1 MEISGKLYLSG
12 QSKSLPAVLK
22 GFDGVCRLQSNS
34 KEINLELRRD
44 EMVIQAPVGSL
55 PYKILLAEGHL
66 FEAENNQETKKFLE
80 FCEKP
85 NAESWLSYL
94 EQKKTVIL
102 VGIIILAGL
111 VITVPKYGLP
121 WMGDQVA
128 HWIPQSWLMMAGDE
142 TLEILDESFFSPS
155 ELAPQDQD
163 QFTKEFNRMAS
174 LVLKDQ
180 TARLVFRQSEEIG
193 PNAFALPGGLVVLT
207 DELVEIAED
216 RAGVIGVLAHELG
229 HVQLKHP
236 ARRLVRSLM
245 ALALV
250 SLIFDDAAT
259 FAEEL
264 AAISGSLI
272 SLAYTREF
280 EEEAD
285 RAGKEILIGAGL
297 SPIPL
302 ADLLQKLSDGCEE
315 NCSQLPEWLTTHP
328 SVPSRIEFLLSE

>member
-1 MEISGKLYLSG
+1 L
-12 QSKSLPAVLK
+12 
-22 GFDGVCRLQSNS
+22 
-34 KEINLELRRD
+34 
-44 EMVIQAPVGSL
+44 
-55 PYKILLAEGHL
+55 
-66 FEAENNQETKKFLE
+66 
-80 FCEKP
+80 
-85 NAESWLSYL
+85 
-94 EQKKTVIL
+94 
-102 VGIIILAGL
+102 
-111 VITVPKYGLP
+111 
-121 WMGDQVA
+121 GDQVA
-128 HWIPQSWLMMAGDE
+128 HWIPHSWLLMAGDE

-216 RAGVIGVLAHELG
+216 QAGVIGVLAHELG

-264 AAISGSLI
+264 AAVSGSLI

-285 RAGKEILIGAGL
+285 RAGKEILIGAGF
-297 SPIPL
+297 SPFPL
-302 ADLLQKLSDGCEE
+302 AILLQKLSDGCQE

>member
-12 QSKSLPAVLK
+12 QSKSLPAVLLGCNG
-22 GFDGVCRLQSNS
+22 GFWLRSNS
-34 KEINLELRRD
+34 EEINLELRRD

-80 FCEKP
+80 FCQKP

-102 VGIIILAGL
+102 VGIMLMAGL

-216 RAGVIGVLAHELG
+216 QAGVIGVLAHELG

-302 ADLLQKLSDGCEE
+302 ANLLQKLSDGCEE

>member
-12 QSKSLPAVLK
+12 QSKSLPAVLLGCNG
-22 GFDGVCRLQSNS
+22 GFWLRSNS
-34 KEINLELRRD
+34 EEINLELRRD

-80 FCEKP
+80 FCQKP

-216 RAGVIGVLAHELG
+216 QAGVIGVLAHELG

>member
-12 QSKSLPAVLK
+12 QSKSLPAVLLGCNG
-22 GFDGVCRLQSNS
+22 GFWLRSNS
-34 KEINLELRRD
+34 EEINLELRRD

-80 FCEKP
+80 FCQKP

-236 ARRLVRSLM
+236 ARRLVRSLI

-302 ADLLQKLSDGCEE
+302 ANLLQKLSDGCEE

>member
-12 QSKSLPAVLK
+12 QSKSLPAVLL
-22 GFDGVCRLQSNS
+22 GFNGGFWLQSNS
-34 KEINLELRRD
+34 KEINLEVHLD
-44 EMVIQAPVGSL
+44 KMVIQAPVGSL

-66 FEAENNQETKKFLE
+66 FEAENNQETAEFLE

-85 NAESWLSYL
+85 NAESWLGYL
-94 EQKKTVIL
+94 EQKKTVIFI
-102 VGIIILAGL
+102 GIIIMAAL
-111 VITVPKYGLP
+111 VITVPRYILP
-121 WMGDQVA
+121 WAGDQVA
-128 HWIPQSWLMMAGDE
+128 NWIPHSWLMMAGGE
-142 TLEILDESFFSPS
+142 TLAILDESFFSPS
-155 ELAPQDQD
+155 ELALQDQEKL
-163 QFTKEFNRMAS
+163 THEFNRMAS
-174 LVLKDQ
+174 LVLRDQ
-180 TARLVFRQSEEIG
+180 RAKLVFRQSEEIG
-193 PNAFALPGGLVVLT
+193 PNAFALPGGVVVLT

-216 RAGVIGVLAHELG
+216 QAGVIGVLAHELG

-264 AAISGSLI
+264 AAVSGSLI

-302 ADLLQKLSDGCEE
+302 ANLLRKLSDGCEE

>member
-12 QSKSLPAVLK
+12 QSKSLPAVLLGCNG
-22 GFDGVCRLQSNS
+22 GFWLRSNS
-34 KEINLELRRD
+34 EEINLELRRD

-80 FCEKP
+80 FYEKP

-155 ELAPQDQD
+155 ELALQDQD

-302 ADLLQKLSDGCEE
+302 ADLLRKLSDGCEE

>member
-34 KEINLELRRD
+34 KEINLEVRRD

-80 FCEKP
+80 FCQKP

-216 RAGVIGVLAHELG
+216 QAGVIGVLAHELG

>member
-34 KEINLELRRD
+34 KEINLEVRRD

-55 PYKILLAEGHL
+55 PYKILLAEEHL

-80 FCEKP
+80 FCQKP

-111 VITVPKYGLP
+111 VIMVPKYGLP
-121 WMGDQVA
+121 WLGDQVA
-128 HWIPQSWLMMAGDE
+128 HWIPKSWLMLAGDE

-155 ELAPQDQD
+155 ELALQDQD

-216 RAGVIGVLAHELG
+216 KAGVIGVLAHELG

-302 ADLLQKLSDGCEE
+302 ADLLQKLSDGCKE

>member
-1 MEISGKLYLSG
+1 
-12 QSKSLPAVLK
+12 
-22 GFDGVCRLQSNS
+22 
-34 KEINLELRRD
+34 
-44 EMVIQAPVGSL
+44 
-55 PYKILLAEGHL
+55 
-66 FEAENNQETKKFLE
+66 
-80 FCEKP
+80 
-85 NAESWLSYL
+85 
-94 EQKKTVIL
+94 
-102 VGIIILAGL
+102 
-111 VITVPKYGLP
+111 
-121 WMGDQVA
+121 
-128 HWIPQSWLMMAGDE
+128 LMMAGDE

-216 RAGVIGVLAHELG
+216 KAGVIGVLAHELG

-302 ADLLQKLSDGCEE
+302 ADLLQKLSDGCKE

>member
-80 FCEKP
+80 FCQKP

-216 RAGVIGVLAHELG
+216 QAGVIGVLAHELG

>member
-22 GFDGVCRLQSNS
+22 GFDGGFWLRSNS
-34 KEINLELRRD
+34 EEINLELRRD

-80 FCEKP
+80 FCQKP

-155 ELAPQDQD
+155 ELALQDQD

-216 RAGVIGVLAHELG
+216 QAGVIGVLAHELG

-302 ADLLQKLSDGCEE
+302 ANLLRKLSDGCEE

>member
-22 GFDGVCRLQSNS
+22 GFEGVCRLQSNS
-34 KEINLELRRD
+34 KEINREVRRD

-80 FCEKP
+80 FCQKP

-193 PNAFALPGGLVVLT
+193 PNAFALPGGRVVLT

-216 RAGVIGVLAHELG
+216 QAGVIGVLAHELG

-285 RAGKEILIGAGL
+285 RAGKEILVGAGL

>member
-34 KEINLELRRD
+34 KEINLEVRRD

-80 FCEKP
+80 FCQKP

-216 RAGVIGVLAHELG
+216 QAGVIGVLAHELG

-285 RAGKEILIGAGL
+285 RAGKEILIGASL

-302 ADLLQKLSDGCEE
+302 ANLLRQLSDGCEE

>member
-12 QSKSLPAVLK
+12 QSKSLPAVLL
-22 GFDGVCRLQSNS
+22 GFNGGFWLQSNS
-34 KEINLELRRD
+34 KEINLEVHLD
-44 EMVIQAPVGSL
+44 KMVIQAPVGSL

-66 FEAENNQETKKFLE
+66 FEAENNQEIEEILE
-80 FCEKP
+80 FCKKP
-85 NAESWLSYL
+85 NAQSWVSYL
-94 EQKKTVIL
+94 EQKKTVIFI
-102 VGIIILAGL
+102 GIIIMAALA
-111 VITVPKYGLP
+111 ITVPRYILP
-121 WMGDQVA
+121 LAGDQVA
-128 HWIPQSWLMMAGDE
+128 NWIPQSWLMMAGGE
-142 TLEILDESFFSPS
+142 TLAILDESFFSPS
-155 ELAPQDQD
+155 DLALQDQEKL
-163 QFTKEFNRMAS
+163 THEFNRMAS

-180 TARLVFRQSEEIG
+180 RAKLVFRQSEEIG
-193 PNAFALPGGLVVLT
+193 PNAFALPGGVVVLT

-216 RAGVIGVLAHELG
+216 QAGVIGVLAHELG
-229 HVQLKHP
+229 HVHLKHP

-264 AAISGSLI
+264 AAVSGSLI

-285 RAGKEILIGAGL
+285 RAGKEILIRAGF

-302 ADLLQKLSDGCEE
+302 ANLLQKLSDGCQE

>member
-1 MEISGKLYLSG
+1 MSG

-34 KEINLELRRD
+34 KEINLEVPRD

-55 PYKILLAEGHL
+55 PFKILLAEGHL

-102 VGIIILAGL
+102 VGIMLLAGL

-121 WMGDQVA
+121 WLGDQVA

-193 PNAFALPGGLVVLT
+193 PNAFALPGGVVVVM
-207 DELVEIAED
+207 DELVEIAEEQ
-216 RAGVIGVLAHELG
+216 AGVIGVLAHELG

-302 ADLLQKLSDGCEE
+302 ANLLQKLSYGCEE

>member
-12 QSKSLPAVLK
+12 QSKSLPAVLLGCNG
-22 GFDGVCRLQSNS
+22 GFWLQSNS
-34 KEINLELRRD
+34 KEINLEVHLD
-44 EMVIQAPVGSL
+44 KMVIQAPVGSL

-66 FEAENNQETKKFLE
+66 FEAENNQETEEFLE
-80 FCEKP
+80 FCAKP
-85 NAESWLSYL
+85 NAESWVGYL
-94 EQKKTVIL
+94 EQKKTVIFI
-102 VGIIILAGL
+102 GIIIMAALA
-111 VITVPKYGLP
+111 ITVPRYILP
-121 WMGDQVA
+121 LAGDQVA
-128 HWIPQSWLMMAGDE
+128 NWIPQSWLMMAGDE
-142 TLEILDESFFSPS
+142 TLAILDESFFSPS
-155 ELAPQDQD
+155 ELALQDQEKL
-163 QFTKEFNRMAS
+163 THEFNRMAS

-180 TARLVFRQSEEIG
+180 RAKLVFRQSEEIG
-193 PNAFALPGGLVVLT
+193 PNAFALPGGVVVLT

-216 RAGVIGVLAHELG
+216 QAGVIGVLAHELG
-229 HVQLKHP
+229 HVHLKHP

-264 AAISGSLI
+264 AAVSGSLI

-285 RAGKEILIGAGL
+285 RAGKEILIRAGL

-302 ADLLQKLSDGCEE
+302 ANLLQKLSDGCQE

>member
-12 QSKSLPAVLK
+12 QSKSLPAVLLGCNG
-22 GFDGVCRLQSNS
+22 GFWLRSNS
-34 KEINLELRRD
+34 EEINLELRRD

-80 FCEKP
+80 FCQKP

-102 VGIIILAGL
+102 VGIMLMAGL

-216 RAGVIGVLAHELG
+216 QAGVIGVLAHELG

>member
-1 MEISGKLYLSG
+1 M
-12 QSKSLPAVLK
+12 
-22 GFDGVCRLQSNS
+22 QSNS
-34 KEINLELRRD
+34 KEINLEVRRD

-80 FCEKP
+80 FCQKP

-216 RAGVIGVLAHELG
+216 QAGVIGVLAHELG

>member
-66 FEAENNQETKKFLE
+66 FEAENKQETKKFLE
-80 FCEKP
+80 FCQKP

-216 RAGVIGVLAHELG
+216 RAEVIGVLAHELG

-285 RAGKEILIGAGL
+285 RAGKEILIGVGL

-302 ADLLQKLSDGCEE
+302 ANLLRKLSDGCEE

>member
-12 QSKSLPAVLK
+12 QSKSLPAVLLGCNG
-22 GFDGVCRLQSNS
+22 GFWLRSNS
-34 KEINLELRRD
+34 DEINLELRRD

-80 FCEKP
+80 FCQKP

>member
-1 MEISGKLYLSG
+1 M
-12 QSKSLPAVLK
+12 
-22 GFDGVCRLQSNS
+22 RSNS
-34 KEINLELRRD
+34 EEINLELRRD

-80 FCEKP
+80 FCQKP

-216 RAGVIGVLAHELG
+216 QAGVIGVLAHELG

-302 ADLLQKLSDGCEE
+302 ANLLRQLSDGCEE

>member
-22 GFDGVCRLQSNS
+22 GFDGVFRLRSNS
-34 KEINLELRRD
+34 EEINLELRRD

-102 VGIIILAGL
+102 VGIMLMAGL

-216 RAGVIGVLAHELG
+216 QAGVIGVLAHELG

>member
-12 QSKSLPAVLK
+12 QSKSLPAVLL
-22 GFDGVCRLQSNS
+22 GCNGDFWLRSNS
-34 KEINLELRRD
+34 EEINLELRRD

-80 FCEKP
+80 FCQKP

-155 ELAPQDQD
+155 ELALQDQD

-216 RAGVIGVLAHELG
+216 QAGVIGVLAHELG

>member
-1 MEISGKLYLSG
+1 M
-12 QSKSLPAVLK
+12 
-22 GFDGVCRLQSNS
+22 RSNS
-34 KEINLELRRD
+34 EEINLELRRD

-80 FCEKP
+80 FCQKP

-216 RAGVIGVLAHELG
+216 QAGVIGVLAHELG

-302 ADLLQKLSDGCEE
+302 ANLLRKLSDGCEE

>member
-1 MEISGKLYLSG
+1 M
-12 QSKSLPAVLK
+12 
-22 GFDGVCRLQSNS
+22 RSNS
-34 KEINLELRRD
+34 EEINLELRRD

-80 FCEKP
+80 FCQKP

-155 ELAPQDQD
+155 ELALQDQD

-216 RAGVIGVLAHELG
+216 QAGVIGVLAHELG

>member
-1 MEISGKLYLSG
+1 M
-12 QSKSLPAVLK
+12 
-22 GFDGVCRLQSNS
+22 QSNS

-80 FCEKP
+80 FCQKP

-207 DELVEIAED
+207 DELVEIAEEQ
-216 RAGVIGVLAHELG
+216 AGVIGVLAHELG

>member
-12 QSKSLPAVLK
+12 QSKSLPAVLLWCNG
-22 GFDGVCRLQSNS
+22 GFQMRSNS
-34 KEINLELRRD
+34 TEINLEVRRD
-44 EMVIQAPVGSL
+44 EMVIQAPLGSL
-55 PYKILLAEGHL
+55 PYKILFADGHL
-66 FEAENNQETKKFLE
+66 FEAQNNQETKEFLE

-94 EQKKTVIL
+94 EQRKTVIF
-102 VGIIILAGL
+102 VGIMILAGL
-111 VITVPKYGLP
+111 VISVPRYGLP
-121 WMGDQVA
+121 WIGDQVA
-128 HWIPQSWLMMAGDE
+128 NWIPHSWLMMAGDE

-155 ELAPQDQD
+155 ELALQDQD
-163 QFTKEFNRMAS
+163 KLRKEFNHMAS

-180 TARLVFRQSEEIG
+180 TAKLIFRHSEEIG
-193 PNAFALPGGLVVLT
+193 PNAFALPGGVVVLT

-216 RAGVIGVLAHELG
+216 QGGVIGVLAHELG

-245 ALALV
+245 ALAVV

-285 RAGKEILIGAGL
+285 RAGKEILIRADL

-302 ADLLQKLSDGCEE
+302 ANLLQKLSNGCKE
-315 NCSQLPEWLTTHP
+315 NCSQLPEWLKTHP

>member
-12 QSKSLPAVLK
+12 QSKSLPAVLLGCNG
-22 GFDGVCRLQSNS
+22 GFWLRSNS
-34 KEINLELRRD
+34 DEINLELRRD

-80 FCEKP
+80 FCQKP

-216 RAGVIGVLAHELG
+216 QAGVIGVLAHELG

>member
-22 GFDGVCRLQSNS
+22 GFDGVFWLRSNS
-34 KEINLELRRD
+34 EEINLEVRRD

-66 FEAENNQETKKFLE
+66 FEVENKQETKKFLE
-80 FCEKP
+80 FCQKP

-94 EQKKTVIL
+94 EQKKIVIL
-102 VGIIILAGL
+102 VGIMFMAGL

-155 ELAPQDQD
+155 ELALQDQD

-285 RAGKEILIGAGL
+285 RAGKEILISADL
-297 SPIPL
+297 SPMPL
-302 ADLLQKLSDGCEE
+302 AKLLQKLSDGCEE